1 MAPRSSLIA
10 RWPSRWLPKRVAP
23 EGNSSTVICR
33 SALAS
38 IRTPGN
44 RKSEDQARAT
54 GNDATGQK
62 TRTLI
67 DVPYD
72 AICCNAMR
80 SGARL
85 QNRHQPGGG
94 ELDSRTPVLL
104 TPGSPTLSVM
114 EILTQRD
121 HVADETPLRGRA
133 RIGGSAI
140 APRFGRFADSP
151 ASAGVPCCNGSGYL
165 AAAPSGDRYW
175 ESGRPPYY

>member
-1 MAPRSSLIA
+1 LAPRSSLIA

-121 HVADETPLRGRA
+121 HAADETPLRGRV
-133 RIGGSAI
+133 RIAGSAI
-140 APRFGRFADSP
+140 AAPIDRVADCP
-151 ASAGVPCCNGSGYL
+151 ASAGVRGRNGLEYRHAGL
-165 AAAPSGDRYW
+165 CGDRYCG
-175 ESGRPPYY
+175 SGRPPYY